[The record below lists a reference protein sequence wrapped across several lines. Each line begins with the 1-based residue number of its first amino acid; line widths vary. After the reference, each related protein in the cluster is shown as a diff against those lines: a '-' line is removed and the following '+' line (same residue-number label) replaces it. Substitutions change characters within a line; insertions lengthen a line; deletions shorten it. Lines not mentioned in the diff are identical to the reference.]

1 MYLVPHA
8 TPSAT
13 SEFLKMVKN
22 WGGWGSGAF
31 KEWITF
37 YAGYR
42 DRYFA
47 GPDRDRW
54 LETNGQKRLWY
65 GRGNLH
71 KTNDQLYPLSF

>member
-1 MYLVPHA
+1 MGGEVVL
-8 TPSAT
+8 
-13 SEFLKMVKN
+13 LK
-22 WGGWGSGAF
+22 SG
-31 KEWITF
+31 ITF

-71 KTNDQLYPLSF
+71 KTKRSTVPFIILKGSVFIQEAF